1 MYAWVTSVKRVI
13 INLYLNGS
21 IIYLFHKLR
30 SQRRCM
36 FFPQCNIQYLRLLYV
51 FVTGQAALSKTI
63 HFGHGFY
70 SAVPLQRLMI
80 RDRKPISQ
88 RMSGLGCT
96 ILFSWDVTP
105 SRNLLLVLSN
115 VCIGLPP
122 NTVRPRLSSSL
133 GYVFFFFFFYIHL
146 TPHSPTR
153 GWDMYASLIVNRNSS
168 ISSWSSPPNFW
179 LSDEMQ
185 SHWRIWGGSKNER
198 LMKETR
204 R

>member
-133 GYVFFFFFFYIHL
+133 GYVFFFFFLYSLNPAFTNQGVGYVCFA
-146 TPHSPTR
+146 HSKQKLVDIFMVFSAKFLAER
-153 GWDMYASLIVNRNSS
+153 RNAE
-168 ISSWSSPPNFW
+168 PLANMGRF
-179 LSDEMQ
+179 E
-185 SHWRIWGGSKNER
+185 K
-198 LMKETR
+198 
-204 R
+204 